1 MARFI
6 PNPRGPL
13 IQSELKGYKGVVAWW
28 DRTRPP
34 IIEPHVDD
42 EKYIV
47 KQNDRVEDIA
57 FRKLTSTRYGWVINR
72 RNGIHCPELELVPGC
87 PIFIPTLQ
95 SLRER
100 EVIRA

>member
-13 IQSELKGYKGVVAWW
+13 LHSVLTGYKGVVTWW

-42 EKYIV
+42 KEYIV
-47 KQNDRVEDIA
+47 KQNDRLDNIA
-57 FRKLTSTRYGWVINR
+57 YRELTSSRYGWVILR
-72 RNGIHCPELELVPGC
+72 RNGILLPEISLVPGC

-100 EVIRA
+100 EVIR

>member
-13 IQSELKGYKGVVAWW
+13 IHSILTGYKDVVSWW

-42 EKYIV
+42 EEYIV
-47 KQNDRVEDIA
+47 KQTDRIEDIA
-57 FRKLTSTRYGWVINR
+57 FRKLTSTRYWWVIAR
-72 RNGIHCPELELVPGC
+72 RNNIHCPETELVPGC
-87 PIFIPTLQ
+87 PIYIPTLQ

-100 EVIRA
+100 EVIRS